1 MEPDKSGGFRLSPKA
16 LQDIEDIW
24 RYTAETWSLDQA
36 DRYIDELNSIF
47 LLLVRSPK
55 LGRQYGDIE
64 PPVHI
69 HVHRSHLIVYLP
81 EQGGIVVLR
90 VLGGRQN
97 WHAILKAIDP

>member
-1 MEPDKSGGFRLSPKA
+1 M
-16 LQDIEDIW
+16 
-24 RYTAETWSLDQA
+24 
-36 DRYIDELNSIF
+36 
-47 LLLVRSPK
+47 
-55 LGRQYGDIE
+55 GRQYTDIE

-69 HVHRSHLIVYLP
+69 HVHKSHLIVYLA